1 MRRLICKQQKLQLT
15 VLHESK
21 LFIPDLKQNSEPRVL
36 MGNVVD
42 IEDLVGYGQK
52 NK

>member
-1 MRRLICKQQKLQLT
+1 MSQLILDYFLKEH
-15 VLHESK
+15 VVVYIS
-21 LFIPDLKQNSEPRVL
+21 DLKQNSEPRIL